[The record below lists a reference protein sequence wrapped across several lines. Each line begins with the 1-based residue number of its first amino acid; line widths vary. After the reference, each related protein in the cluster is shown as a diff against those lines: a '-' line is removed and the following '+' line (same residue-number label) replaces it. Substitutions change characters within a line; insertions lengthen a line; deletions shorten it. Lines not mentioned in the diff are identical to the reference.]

1 MKDHPRSP
9 RRLVAWLALALLTL
23 ASNSVVR
30 TTSICLI
37 FTIFAPSAGLAD
49 VFVFSQTGSTVPALR
64 FTSEIDIAGS
74 GSLANLPTIMSDC
87 GMLVCPAPVFAPL
100 TGFEIQGTGSPRFT
114 LVDFKLPVNPAAYD
128 FPMWSISPGG
138 IFFIDEEDNVE
149 YDVRLSSNP
158 VTLIVDD
165 EGSTLGA
172 CIEANTCQA
181 FGTFV
186 DVTTAPEPPSWQI
199 FTAALAG
206 MLVVALRKRRAIGGS
221 QRGDRPPA

>member
-1 MKDHPRSP
+1 MVGSGPSHIGEQLCGQDDVHLPHIYHLCTIGRA
-9 RRLVAWLALALLTL
+9 RRRV
-23 ASNSVVR
+23 
-30 TTSICLI
+30 CL
-37 FTIFAPSAGLAD
+37 FSDRLDSARPSFA
-49 VFVFSQTGSTVPALR
+49 
-64 FTSEIDIAGS
+64 SEIDIAGS

-165 EGSTLGA
+165 EGSILGA
-172 CIEANTCQA
+172 CIEANACQA